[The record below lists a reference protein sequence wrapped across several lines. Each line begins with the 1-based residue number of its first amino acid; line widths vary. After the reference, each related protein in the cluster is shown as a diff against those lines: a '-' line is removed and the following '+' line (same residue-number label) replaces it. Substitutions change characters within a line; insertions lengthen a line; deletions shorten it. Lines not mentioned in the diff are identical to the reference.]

1 MLKIW
6 KRLPEDIIEYVFS
19 FAPNFRD
26 KLKACQEEFL
36 DKHRPCYFKKV
47 VAGFSPGIAD
57 SPTWHNFAK
66 NDTIRIWNNRP
77 SGPMEYTVLKLHAI
91 EITPHRPPNDRHCMI
106 EIWYY
111 IMDGVSQQINIFG
124 IWCCLG
130 IDTMSNLYR
139 VIIKLI

>member
-6 KRLPEDIIEYVFS
+6 KQLPDELINLVLS

-26 KLKACQEEFL
+26 RLKACQEEFL
-36 DKHRPCYFKKV
+36 DKHRPCYFKRSLV
-47 VAGFSPGIAD
+47 GFSPGIAD

-91 EITPHRPPNDRHCMI
+91 EITPHRPPNDRYWHDRDMVL
-106 EIWYY
+106 YY
-111 IMDGVSQQINIFG
+111 GWSKATNKHFWNMVLSWNKHHEQFIPG
-124 IWCCLG
+124 
-130 IDTMSNLYR
+130 YY
-139 VIIKLI
+139 

>member
-6 KRLPEDIIEYVFS
+6 KRLPEDLIEYVFS

-57 SPTWHNFAK
+57 SPNWHNFSK
-66 NDTIRIWNNRP
+66 NSSIRIWNSRP
-77 SGPMEYTVLKLHAI
+77 SGPMEYTVLDLHAI
-91 EITPHRPPNDRHCMI
+91 EITPHRPPNDRHWHDRDMVL
-106 EIWYY
+106 YY
-111 IMDGVSQQINIFG
+111 GWSKPTNKHFWNMVLTWNRHRDQFIPG
-124 IWCCLG
+124 
-130 IDTMSNLYR
+130 YY
-139 VIIKLI
+139 